1 MRINAITNVRFA
13 SQNAKGKNV
22 LRQQPQITVP
32 TTTQPNADTVSFKGK
47 VVHRINTAR
56 KFIDYGDI
64 FKPGVQLISRE
75 FSRAK
80 GDFVN
85 LINANLKGSNFAKS
99 VFRNANFTN
108 TNLVDA
114 NFKDSNLEG
123 SLFKNVISKNSN
135 LKYTDLRKA
144 TFEGD
149 FGIFTD
155 LSNSNLIGADFKKAY
170 MTNLNLAG
178 AIYNEY
184 TEFPNWFNPKSKN
197 MILFNKNMDV
207 SYTNYFERMKLR
219 YLNFDGANFSSAG
232 LKRTDLKGC
241 NFINCNMQNSI
252 LSKSYAKEAKFINTD
267 LSKADLEKI
276 NLDKAILK
284 NVDLRNADLS
294 GATLTWSEAT
304 DVNLKG
310 ALYDENTV
318 FNQGFNPKEHGMEY
332 KIESFY
338 GSNN

>member
-1 MRINAITNVRFA
+1 MRIQPTTNVRFA
-13 SQNAKGKNV
+13 SQNAKDKNV
-22 LRQQPQITVP
+22 LRQQPQTTVP
-32 TTTQPNADTVSFKGK
+32 TTTQPTADTVSFKGK
-47 VVHRINTAR
+47 VVHGINTAR
-56 KFIDYGDI
+56 KFVDYGDI

-75 FSRAK
+75 FPRVK

-114 NFKDSNLEG
+114 NFKDSNLES
-123 SLFKNVISKNSN
+123 SLFKNVISKNTN

-155 LSNSNLIGADFKKAY
+155 LSNSNLIGADLSKA
-170 MTNLNLAG
+170 NLDYVNLSG
-178 AIYNEY
+178 ALYDE
-184 TEFPNWFNPKSKN
+184 TTKFPKNFDFNFRG
-197 MILFNKNMDV
+197 MILLKNNDV
-207 SYTNYFERMKLR
+207 DFSSHNFYRTKLR
-219 YLNFDGANFSSAG
+219 YLNFENAKFQTTD